1 MKHRLIGTILI
12 LGFCHFSFSQEIPY
26 ITGNYFSLGLAIP
39 IVKYL
44 DKGHTPNIYKSS
56 SGLAVNLSLNKVTTN
71 HFSKFSFNFTFSTLS
86 NRDKRLIYSSLS
98 DFINF
103 HLSYQFATSVYRD
116 FSTIL
121 YLGPKINL
129 DFFGNNYQNL
139 KSNNSFSFNNRIY
152 LDANLVGQYR
162 FSSVNYYANSD
173 HSISLINYDIRSKWN
188 TLLPFDGITPITSP
202 IKLMK
207 YGKIIT
213 FNKFLAIHHHID
225 LAYRDLK
232 TKNFFDIAHNYQYSY
247 NFNSP
252 HPLYIGINN
261 FELEAHLIYR

>member
-1 MKHRLIGTILI
+1 MKQRLIGLLLYFGIRTI
-12 LGFCHFSFSQEIPY
+12 CFSQEIPY

-44 DKGHTPNIYKSS
+44 DKGHAPNIYKSS
-56 SGLAVNLSLNKVTTN
+56 NGMTVNLSLNKITSN
-71 HFSKFSFNFTFSTLS
+71 YFSKFSFNFTFATLS
-86 NRDKRLIYSSLS
+86 NRNKMLIYSSLS
-98 DFINF
+98 DFVNF
-103 HLSYQFATSVYRD
+103 HLSYQFAKSVYRD
-116 FSTIL
+116 FNTIL

-162 FSSVNYYANSD
+162 FSAVNYYANSD

-188 TLLPFDGITPITSP
+188 TLLPFDGITPISSP
-202 IKLMK
+202 LKLIK

-213 FNKFLAIHHHID
+213 FNKFLDIHHHFD
-225 LAYRDLK
+225 LAYRDPK
-232 TKNFFDIAHNYQYSY
+232 TKNYFDIAHNYQYSY

-261 FELEAHLIYR
+261 FGLEAHLIYR